1 MPLEPSNNVLDFPS
15 GQARVHH
22 LVAGLCIGAVMVSP
36 AEPWGCETDYSS
48 GEDEA
53 TLTTHKSEHPDSKPR
68 ICRFRALRVRRGIGN
83 ENSSTPNWNPKGNRA
98 GSHYHV
104 AFASEWVTLS
114 QDPARMSRSIL

>member
-1 MPLEPSNNVLDFPS
+1 MPLEPSNNVLDFLS

-36 AEPWGCETDYSS
+36 AEPWGCETDDSS

-53 TLTTHKSEHPDSKPR
+53 DLATQNSKHLDSKPR
-68 ICRFRALRVRRGIGN
+68 ICRFRVVRVRRGIGD
-83 ENSSTPNWNPKGNRA
+83 ENSNWNLKGNRA

-114 QDPARMSRSIL
+114 QDPVPMSPNMR